1 MSLTGCN
8 PKRGKWNNL
17 NDLLLDKE
25 SLDVAALAESYES
38 ARRYFAYGSKMLPLL
53 LERTAKPV
61 HVFFPKLAI
70 AELTIS

>member
-25 SLDVAALAESYES
+25 SLDVAALAEI
-38 ARRYFAYGSKMLPLL
+38 L
-53 LERTAKPV
+53 
-61 HVFFPKLAI
+61 
-70 AELTIS
+70 